1 MAKPSKQ
8 MQGCDC
14 SKSKLGFSCKASCKA
29 RGLAKRTGGKLKG
42 KKVKS
47 SKYGG
52 KGNKYG

>member
-52 KGNKYG
+52 KGNK